1 MFKWWALIATKAVFL
16 NFNSDNDDN
25 NDDDGSNDN
34 DDNNDNDDD
43 DITPFSE
50 TLMTWSASRT

>member
-1 MFKWWALIATKAVFL
+1 MFKLWALIATKAVFL

-25 NDDDGSNDN
+25 NDNDDSND
-34 DDNNDNDDD
+34 DDDD

-50 TLMTWSASRT
+50 TLMTWSASSA